1 MAEER
6 ENKVLG
12 GPPDDY
18 EPMIQK
24 KLENAK
30 QSKVKSY
37 VELFV
42 GRKGFWAL
50 LKYEIII
57 GLFSDFPGALGIF
70 FRSIFYRFIFKRFGK
85 GAMIGRSVTLRCPY
99 KISMGDNVIIDDNC
113 SLDAK
118 GRDNEGIIIDDG
130 VYVGRNSIVSC
141 KNGMIHLEKNV
152 NIGFNCEVYSLNK
165 VVIGAN
171 TLIAAYCYIVG
182 GGHTAD
188 RTDLDFRDQEKHAY
202 GIEIGKNTWLGA
214 KSIILDNCNIGQG
227 SIIGAAA
234 VVNKNIPE
242 FSIAAG
248 IPARVIK
255 KRK

>member
-1 MAEER
+1 MTEKN
-6 ENKVLG
+6 ENMVVG

-24 KLENAK
+24 KFEK
-30 QSKVKSY
+30 DRQSKIGSY
-37 VELFV
+37 LELFV
-42 GRKGFWAL
+42 GKKSLWAF

-57 GLFSDFPGALGIF
+57 GLFSNCPGALGIF
-70 FRSIFYRFIFKRFGK
+70 LRGIFYRFIFREFGK
-85 GAMIGRSVTLRCPY
+85 GVMFGRSVTIRCPY
-99 KISMGDNVIIDDNC
+99 KISLGDNVIIDDNC

-118 GRDNEGIIIDDG
+118 GKDNDGIICEDG
-130 VYVGRNSIVSC
+130 VYIGRNTIVSC
-141 KNGMIHLEKNV
+141 KNGTIRLEKNV
-152 NIGFNCEVYSLNK
+152 NLGFNCEVYSLNK
-165 VVIGAN
+165 VVIGQN

-188 RTDLDFRDQEKHAY
+188 RVDVDFRDQEKHAY
-202 GIEIGKNTWLGA
+202 GIEIGKNAWLGA
-214 KSIILDNCNIGQG
+214 KSIILDNCNIGQS

-234 VVNKNIPE
+234 VVNKNIPD